1 MHQQVRWQSAGV
13 FAGFDLGNEKVIPTK
28 LRDSGDTGR
37 FPRPI
42 VMTTYN
48 ECVAQIQQI
57 LRTTVAKGD
66 VVGEDMDLIEELG
79 LASLDVMELI
89 EQLEDVFDISFP
101 INELGDVRTISD
113 LARRV
118 QLLTDR

>member
-1 MHQQVRWQSAGV
+1 MVQS
-13 FAGFDLGNEKVIPTK
+13 K
-28 LRDSGDTGR
+28 LRNSGGTV
-37 FPRPI
+37 PIVRPI

-48 ECVAQIQQI
+48 ECVTQIQQI
-57 LRTTVAKGD
+57 LQATVAND
-66 VVGEDMDLIEELG
+66 EVVGEEVDLIEELG

-89 EQLEDVFDISFP
+89 EQLEDLFDISFP

-118 QLLTDR
+118 QQLTDR

>member
-1 MHQQVRWQSAGV
+1 M
-13 FAGFDLGNEKVIPTK
+13 NPTK
-28 LRDSGDTGR
+28 LRSTGDSGR
-37 FPRPI
+37 VLRPI

-48 ECVAQIQQI
+48 ECVVQIQQM
-57 LRTTVAKGD
+57 LQSAVAKGE
-66 VVGEDMDLIEELG
+66 VVGEDVDLIEELG

-118 QLLTDR
+118 QQLTDR

>member
-1 MHQQVRWQSAGV
+1 
-13 FAGFDLGNEKVIPTK
+13 
-28 LRDSGDTGR
+28 
-37 FPRPI
+37 
-42 VMTTYN
+42 MTTYK

-57 LRTTVAKGD
+57 LQSTITSGE
-66 VVGEDMDLIEELG
+66 VVGEHVDLIEEHG

-89 EQLEDVFDISFP
+89 EQLEDLFDISFP

-118 QLLTDR
+118 QQLTDR

>member
-1 MHQQVRWQSAGV
+1 MNPS
-13 FAGFDLGNEKVIPTK
+13 K
-28 LRDSGDTGR
+28 LRVAGDAGR
-37 FPRPI
+37 VLRPI
-42 VMTTYN
+42 VMTTYDD
-48 ECVAQIQQI
+48 CVAQIQQM
-57 LRTTVAKGD
+57 LQSTVANGE
-66 VVGEDMDLIEELG
+66 VVGEDVDLIEELG

-118 QLLTDR
+118 QQLTDR

>member
-1 MHQQVRWQSAGV
+1 M
-13 FAGFDLGNEKVIPTK
+13 IPTNLK
-28 LRDSGDTGR
+28 DSGDIGR

-48 ECVAQIQQI
+48 ECVARIQQI
-57 LRTTVAKGD
+57 LQTTVAKGE

-101 INELGDVRTISD
+101 INELGDVRTIAD